1 MKGKNNTK
9 AAWFPAV
16 ALAVA
21 AATAS
26 AREVRVSSFGYDPE
40 DSTRF
45 LQAALDSGADRIV
58 VDRQKGPWVSKPL
71 FARSN
76 SEIVFEDGVEV
87 VAKKGEFRG
96 RYDSLLSVELVSN
109 VVVRGEG
116 RGGVLRMRRDD
127 YTKPPYE
134 RAQWRHAL
142 CIQTSFDVT
151 VENMSM
157 CESGGDGV
165 YVGRMS
171 GKPVAIPC
179 RNVILRDCRM
189 DRNLRQGISVIN
201 VDGLLMV
208 RCVMSNTGGENP
220 MAGID
225 FEPNN
230 PGEVIRNAVLR
241 NCRTFGNRG
250 SGYELA
256 FMAMTSNSAPVS
268 ITLENCTSEGDRC
281 GFRFNGEN
289 RRKKG
294 YVSGLVT
301 LRNCSF
307 RDPIGSFFG
316 LTLVRP
322 VTTKFKVEGC
332 HGIRGDSD
340 VEMTPDWMW
349 RNFPLASTRAGELP
363 GGRLGR
369 SAAPTVVDETPG
381 LPERLATLKFRSTVR
396 YAIYA
401 DRAKRVNLS
410 GFQIKL
416 GKYPV
421 AKKPIVVLDADGRE
435 VATAPMPGEN
445 EEPIAFEVPKA
456 GFYEV
461 VVDVGRRAFSLAS
474 TDVPIAAD
482 VSNEWREGLASIA
495 PAWISVPAGSKG
507 RFAVYASGSGGGELV
522 GVRLKDPSGR
532 VVWEDAEVEGWKAYV
547 SGSRPASGLWKFEMY
562 SPARGLFEDF
572 KIDLAGVQGYFFLT
586 PKKHW

>member
-1 MKGKNNTK
+1 MNKISKVLSS
-9 AAWFPAV
+9 A

-21 AATAS
+21 AAA
-26 AREVRVSSFGYDPE
+26 AFGREVKVSSFGYDPD

-116 RGGVLRMRRDD
+116 GGGVLRMRRDD

-142 CIQTSFDVT
+142 CILTSFDVT

-165 YVGRMS
+165 YVGRVS
-171 GKPVAIPC
+171 GRPVSIPC
-179 RNVILRDCRM
+179 RNITLRDCRM

-201 VDGLLMV
+201 ADGLLME

-230 PGEVIRNAVLR
+230 AGEIIRNAVLR
-241 NCRTFGNRG
+241 DCRTFGNRG

-256 FMAMTSNSAPVS
+256 FMQMTSNSPPIS

-289 RRKKG
+289 GRKSG

-301 LRNCSF
+301 LRNCRF
-307 RDPIGSFFG
+307 LNPRGSFFG

-322 VTTKFKVEGC
+322 AMTKFVVEGC
-332 HGIRGDSD
+332 RGIRGDSA

-349 RNFPLASTRAGELP
+349 RNFPLASARAGELP

-369 SAAPTVVDETPG
+369 SAAPTVVDESPG
-381 LPERLATLKFRSTVR
+381 VPEKLPPLKFRSVVR
-396 YAIYA
+396 YAVYA

-410 GFQIKL
+410 GFQVKL
-416 GKYPV
+416 GRYPV
-421 AKKPIVVLDADGRE
+421 ATKPIVVLDAAGRE
-435 VATAPMPGEN
+435 VASAPMPGE
-445 EEPIAFEVPKA
+445 EAAPIAFDVPAA

-461 VVDVGRRAFSLAS
+461 VVDVGRRAFALAS

-482 VSNEWREGLASIA
+482 VSNEWREGLASVA
-495 PAWISVPAGSKG
+495 PAWVSVPEGGG

-522 GVRLKDPSGR
+522 GVRLTDPSGR

-547 SGSRPASGLWKFEMY
+547 SGSRPEAGLWKFDMY
-562 SPARGLFEDF
+562 RPARGLFEDF